1 MAKSN
6 NESWTVTACDQD
18 TTQTV
23 RSNTVYTEAEAT
35 EMAKEW
41 VEKYSDELIFV
52 EFRRASDGQ
61 TSFLNPY
68 GGYDLTGD
76 AWN

>member
-1 MAKSN
+1 MAKSK
-6 NESWTVTACDQD
+6 NELWTVMACDQD

-23 RSNTVYTEAEAT
+23 RSITVYTEAEAT
-35 EMAKEW
+35 VMAKEW
-41 VEKYSDELIFV
+41 AEKYSDELVYV